1 LKFVQNANRLK
12 RTLALFEKYGQLT
25 LNDMPLI
32 GKAEQYNNFIY
43 GMWFGWSEMTFAS
56 RIEEIVKELVIKD
69 LKNKNSNDILL
80 FSGF

>member
-43 GMWFGWSEMTFAS
+43 GM
-56 RIEEIVKELVIKD
+56 
-69 LKNKNSNDILL
+69 
-80 FSGF
+80 